1 MPHPDFI
8 FALAETHRLLRSY
21 AAKEVAA
28 CGLTRNQWAVLAKV
42 ERCEG
47 MKQADL
53 ADLLEMQP
61 ITLTR
66 LVDRLCDS
74 GLLERRLDATDRRV
88 NRLHLTAAARPLL
101 IELAVLRGDITKT
114 ALAGLDATSIQ
125 LLVAQLDQVKSNLRE
140 AVQGGAH
147 GARRKQ
153 QE

>member
-21 AAKEVAA
+21 AAREVSAY
-28 CGLTRNQWAVLAKV
+28 GLTRNQWAVLAKV

-74 GLLERRLDATDRRV
+74 GLLERRFDANDRRV
-88 NRLHLTAAARPLL
+88 NRLHLTPAARPLL
-101 IELAVLRGDITKT
+101 SKLAVLRGQITKR
-114 ALAGLDATSIQ
+114 ALSGMNAASVH
-125 LLVAQLDQVKSNLRE
+125 LLVEQLDQVKSNLRE

-147 GARRKQ
+147 AARRKQ